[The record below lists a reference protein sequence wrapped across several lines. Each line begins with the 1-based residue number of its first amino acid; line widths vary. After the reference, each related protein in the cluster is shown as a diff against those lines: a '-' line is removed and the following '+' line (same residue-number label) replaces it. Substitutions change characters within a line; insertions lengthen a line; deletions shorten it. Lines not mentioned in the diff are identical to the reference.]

1 MMQNERWERYLLDL
15 IRKLSGEDSPDQWDA
30 LVASLAALPESD
42 LRVCETSSRLGR
54 RILRDEEKRPLS
66 ASSIGLIVELQDIG
80 FPASLIERIVEQT
93 QEAES
98 SSVFPSELLEVV
110 AYVLQTEYQDVTRGR
125 NVVVDSMTGP
135 ATVH

>member
-1 MMQNERWERYLLDL
+1 MQNERWERYLLDL

-98 SSVFPSELLEVV
+98 SSVFPPELLEVV
-110 AYVLQTEYQDVTRGR
+110 AYVLLTEYQDVTRGR

>member
-1 MMQNERWERYLLDL
+1 MQNERWERYLLDL

-98 SSVFPSELLEVV
+98 SSVFPSEILEVV

-125 NVVVDSMTGP
+125 NIVVDSMTGP
-135 ATVH
+135 ATLH